1 MRCLLVTLEYPPF
14 YGGVANYYGHLVQ
27 AWPPEDEI
35 VVIDNKE
42 GQLLA
47 PRGKWPWRRSFA
59 TLWRTL
65 RQSHFDFLLVGQIL
79 PLGTVVWLLSFILP
93 IKYGVFLHG
102 MDWGEAVA
110 RPRKMWLAKRILGR
124 SALVIAV
131 NSYTAELIKRAQPS
145 VSGRVVI
152 VNPGI
157 DNVSPPFIAPEYLA
171 SLRQRYNLDNCS
183 ILLTVGRVVERK
195 GVDKVLE
202 AMSQLLPYYPKLRY
216 IIVGDGPYLKI
227 CKELAVDLGL
237 NEAVIFITDADDN
250 EKAAWY
256 QLADI
261 FVMASRS
268 KGSDFEGFGIVYL
281 EANQAGKPVIA
292 GQSGGVRD
300 AVVDG
305 ETGLMVDPQSS
316 EAIAQAVRCL
326 LDDESLRRRL
336 GETGQ
341 ARLSQFLWSRQARLL
356 RNKIKEVL

>member
-102 MDWGEAVA
+102 MDWGEAAA

-256 QLADI
+256 KLADI
-261 FVMASRS
+261 FVMVSRPM
-268 KGSDFEGFGIVYL
+268 GGDFEGFGIVYL

-292 GQSGGVRD
+292 GQGGGVRD

-305 ETGLMVDPQSS
+305 ETGLIVDPQSS
-316 EAIAQAVRCL
+316 EAIAQAIRRL
-326 LDDESLRRRL
+326 LADESLRRQL
-336 GETGQ
+336 GEAGRV
-341 ARLSQFLWSRQARLL
+341 RLSQFLWPRQARFL
-356 RNKIKEVL
+356 RDKIKAVL